1 MQLVSSMINTQVVQ
15 EIAAGNEDVF
25 NALYEATYKMVYLQ
39 AQKVL
44 HDQDAAETVTQDVFV
59 TVYRNIGKLENPEA
73 LRSWIGGIAIR
84 LALKQRQ
91 TLAQTSEFDMD
102 SAQMMD
108 LLDKSPQV
116 ATPETALCDAESGK
130 IIAELV
136 DQLPQAQRATVLLYY
151 YDSCAIRQIA
161 DIMECSEGTV
171 KSRLN
176 YARKAM
182 QQLIEQTE
190 QRDNIRLHSFSPA
203 LLLLGLG
210 AKEQTLQLSP
220 GIWQSIAGK
229 LGLGAAVGAGSV
241 AGSAAAGSSA
251 VSSTANTAAGAGV
264 KAAIG
269 GGTKAAAGAKVAAVA
284 GKAVTAKIAA
294 GVTAGALLLGGA
306 GGAVWH
312 RQESKVQAQPPTS
325 EPTSQVEQI
334 EQPTTLEGRV
344 AALTPEEQRELWRTV
359 GYLRMLDENESWL
372 RYARLLDMDADGTE
386 ELLIVGELD
395 EPDTTNQDAY
405 KLLWQGNVPV
415 YAFQQA
421 DNQTLLAHSFYPKG
435 MPSGIYPALA
445 ICKDTETNTYAVEY
459 NGSDLNTYCFSTL
472 DGYTLL
478 SYEWDRS
485 SAGQVGY
492 EYMLHRENGYDFAS
506 DSLYTE
512 NTVVSEAEYSS
523 YLERMQEVDFLI
535 GPSSFSKQTPVN
547 GTFGYLNF
555 DAEHMEDAE
564 HSTPESAVQTLLAR
578 GEALGFTN
586 DELSELAQ
594 QVTVEPDAT
603 GGLDTAYLS
612 PSTSAELKKIFENFR
627 SE

>member
-1 MQLVSSMINTQVVQ
+1 MQLVSSMTNTQVVQ

-39 AQKVL
+39 AQKIL

-59 TVYRNIGKLENPEA
+59 TVYRSIGNLENPEA

-91 TLAQTSEFDMD
+91 TLAQAPELDMD

-220 GIWQSIAGK
+220 SIWQSIAGK
-229 LGLGAAVGAGSV
+229 LGLGAAAGAGSL

-312 RQESKVQAQPPTS
+312 RQESKVQAQPPAS
-325 EPTSQVEQI
+325 EPASLVEQI

-372 RYARLLDMDADGTE
+372 RYARLLDMGADGTE

-395 EPDTTNQDAY
+395 EPDETNQDAY

-478 SYEWDRS
+478 SREWDRS

-492 EYMLHRENGYDFAS
+492 EYMLQRENGYDFAS

-512 NTVVSEAEYSS
+512 NTVVSETEYSS
-523 YLERMQEVDFLI
+523 YLERMQEVDFLM
-535 GPSSFSKQTPVN
+535 GPSSFSKQTPIN

-555 DAEHMEDAE
+555 DTEYMEDAE

-578 GEALGFTN
+578 GEVLGFTN
-586 DELSELAQ
+586 DELYELAQ

>member
-1 MQLVSSMINTQVVQ
+1 MQLVSSMTNTQVVQ

-39 AQKVL
+39 AQKIL

-59 TVYRNIGKLENPEA
+59 TVYRSIGNLENSEA

-91 TLAQTSEFDMD
+91 TLAQAPELDMD

-210 AKEQTLQLSP
+210 AKEQALQLNPSI
-220 GIWQSIAGK
+220 GQGIAGK
-229 LGLGAAVGAGSV
+229 LGLGAAAGAGSV
-241 AGSAAAGSSA
+241 ASTAAAGSSA

-264 KAAIG
+264 KAAVG

-306 GGAVWH
+306 GGVAWH
-312 RQESKVQAQPPTS
+312 RQESKVQAQPPAS
-325 EPTSQVEQI
+325 EPASQVEQV

-359 GYLRMLDENESWL
+359 GYLRLLDENESWL

-395 EPDTTNQDAY
+395 EPDATNQDAY

-445 ICKDTETNTYAVEY
+445 VCKDTETNTYAVEY

-478 SYEWDRS
+478 SREWDRS

-492 EYMLHRENGYDFAS
+492 EYMLQRENGYDFAS

-512 NTVVSEAEYSS
+512 NTVVSETEYSS
-523 YLERMQEVDFLI
+523 YLERMQEVDFLM
-535 GPSSFSKQTPVN
+535 GPSSFSKQTPMN

-555 DAEHMEDAE
+555 DAAYMEDAE
-564 HSTPESAVQTLLAR
+564 HSTPEYAAQTLLAR

-612 PSTSAELKKIFENFR
+612 PSTSAELKKIFENF
-627 SE
+627 

>member
-1 MQLVSSMINTQVVQ
+1 MQLVSSMTNTQVVQ

-39 AQKVL
+39 AQKIL

-91 TLAQTSEFDMD
+91 TLAQASELDMD

-108 LLDKSPQV
+108 LLDKSPQL
-116 ATPETALCDAESGK
+116 ATPEAALCDAESGK

-136 DQLPQAQRATVLLYY
+136 DQLPQSQRATVLLYY

-203 LLLLGLG
+203 LLMLGLG

-229 LGLGAAVGAGSV
+229 LGLGAAAGAGSV

-312 RQESKVQAQPPTS
+312 RQESKVQAQPPAS

-395 EPDTTNQDAY
+395 EQDATSQDAF
-405 KLLWQGNVPV
+405 KLLWKGNVPV

-492 EYMLHRENGYDFAS
+492 EYMLQRENGYDFAS

-523 YLERMQEVDFLI
+523 YLERMQEVDFLM
-535 GPSSFSKQTPVN
+535 GPSSFSKQTPIN

-555 DAEHMEDAE
+555 DTEYMEDAE
-564 HSTPESAVQTLLAR
+564 HSTPEYAAQTLLAR

>member
-1 MQLVSSMINTQVVQ
+1 MQLVSSMTNTQVVQ

-39 AQKVL
+39 AQKIL
-44 HDQDAAETVTQDVFV
+44 HDQDAAESVTQDVFV

-91 TLAQTSEFDMD
+91 TLAQAPELDMD

-108 LLDKSPQV
+108 LLDKSLRV
-116 ATPETALCDAESGK
+116 ATPEAALCDAESGK

-210 AKEQTLQLSP
+210 AKEQALQLSP
-220 GIWQSIAGK
+220 SIWQSIAGK
-229 LGLGAAVGAGSV
+229 LGFGAAAGAGSV
-241 AGSAAAGSSA
+241 ASTATAGSSA

-264 KAAIG
+264 KAAVG

-312 RQESKVQAQPPTS
+312 RQESKVQAQPPAS

-386 ELLIVGELD
+386 ELLIIGELD
-395 EPDTTNQDAY
+395 EPDATNQDAY
-405 KLLWQGNVPV
+405 KLLW
-415 YAFQQA
+415 
-421 DNQTLLAHSFYPKG
+421 K
-435 MPSGIYPALA
+435 
-445 ICKDTETNTYAVEY
+445 
-459 NGSDLNTYCFSTL
+459 
-472 DGYTLL
+472 
-478 SYEWDRS
+478 
-485 SAGQVGY
+485 
-492 EYMLHRENGYDFAS
+492 
-506 DSLYTE
+506 
-512 NTVVSEAEYSS
+512 
-523 YLERMQEVDFLI
+523 
-535 GPSSFSKQTPVN
+535 
-547 GTFGYLNF
+547 
-555 DAEHMEDAE
+555 
-564 HSTPESAVQTLLAR
+564 
-578 GEALGFTN
+578 
-586 DELSELAQ
+586 
-594 QVTVEPDAT
+594 
-603 GGLDTAYLS
+603 
-612 PSTSAELKKIFENFR
+612 
-627 SE
+627 

>member
-91 TLAQTSEFDMD
+91 TLAQAPELDMD

-312 RQESKVQAQPPTS
+312 RQESKVQAQLSAS

>member
-1 MQLVSSMINTQVVQ
+1 MQLVSSMTNTQVVQ

-39 AQKVL
+39 AQKIL

-59 TVYRNIGKLENPEA
+59 TVYRSIGNLENSEA

-91 TLAQTSEFDMD
+91 TLAQAPELDMD

-210 AKEQTLQLSP
+210 AKEQALQLNPS
-220 GIWQSIAGK
+220 IWQGIAGK
-229 LGLGAAVGAGSV
+229 LGLGAAAGAGSV
-241 AGSAAAGSSA
+241 ASTAAAGSSA

-264 KAAIG
+264 KAAVG

-306 GGAVWH
+306 GGVAWH
-312 RQESKVQAQPPTS
+312 RQESKVQAQPPAS
-325 EPTSQVEQI
+325 EPASQVEQV

-359 GYLRMLDENESWL
+359 GYLRLLDENESWL

-395 EPDTTNQDAY
+395 EPDATNQDAY

-445 ICKDTETNTYAVEY
+445 VCKDTETNTYAVEY

-478 SYEWDRS
+478 SREWDRS

-492 EYMLHRENGYDFAS
+492 EYMLQRENGYDFAS

-512 NTVVSEAEYSS
+512 NTVVSETEYSS
-523 YLERMQEVDFLI
+523 YLERMQEVDFLM
-535 GPSSFSKQTPVN
+535 GPSSFSKQTPMN

-555 DAEHMEDAE
+555 DAAYMEDAE
-564 HSTPESAVQTLLAR
+564 HSTPEYAAQTLLAR

>member
-1 MQLVSSMINTQVVQ
+1 M
-15 EIAAGNEDVF
+15 
-25 NALYEATYKMVYLQ
+25 
-39 AQKVL
+39 
-44 HDQDAAETVTQDVFV
+44 
-59 TVYRNIGKLENPEA
+59 
-73 LRSWIGGIAIR
+73 
-84 LALKQRQ
+84 
-91 TLAQTSEFDMD
+91 
-102 SAQMMD
+102 
-108 LLDKSPQV
+108 
-116 ATPETALCDAESGK
+116 
-130 IIAELV
+130 
-136 DQLPQAQRATVLLYY
+136 LLYY

-492 EYMLHRENGYDFAS
+492 EYMLQRENGYDFAS

-523 YLERMQEVDFLI
+523 YLERMQEVDFLM
-535 GPSSFSKQTPVN
+535 GPSSFSKQMPMN

-555 DAEHMEDAE
+555 DVAYMEDAE

-578 GEALGFTN
+578 GEALGFTG
-586 DELSELAQ
+586 DELYELAQ

-612 PSTSAELKKIFENFR
+612 PSTSAELKRIFENFR
-627 SE
+627 PE

>member
-1 MQLVSSMINTQVVQ
+1 MQLVSSMTNTQVVQ

-59 TVYRNIGKLENPEA
+59 TVYRNIRKLENPEA

-91 TLAQTSEFDMD
+91 TLAQAPELDMD

-264 KAAIG
+264 KAAVG

-312 RQESKVQAQPPTS
+312 RQESKVQAQPPAS

-421 DNQTLLAHSFYPKG
+421 DNQTLLAHRFYPKG

-445 ICKDTETNTYAVEY
+445 ICKDEETNTYAVEY

-478 SYEWDRS
+478 SREWDRS

-492 EYMLHRENGYDFAS
+492 EYMLQRENGYDFAS

-512 NTVVSEAEYSS
+512 NTVVSETEYSS
-523 YLERMQEVDFLI
+523 YLERMQEVDFLM
-535 GPSSFSKQTPVN
+535 GPSSFSKQTPIN

-555 DAEHMEDAE
+555 DTEYMEDAE
-564 HSTPESAVQTLLAR
+564 HSTPKSAVQTLLAR
-578 GEALGFTN
+578 GEVLGFTN
-586 DELSELAQ
+586 DELYELAQ

>member
-1 MQLVSSMINTQVVQ
+1 MQLVSSMTNTQVVQ

-39 AQKVL
+39 AQKIL

-91 TLAQTSEFDMD
+91 TLAQAPELDIDSE
-102 SAQMMD
+102 QMMD

-136 DQLPQAQRATVLLYY
+136 DQLPQAQRAIVLLYY

-210 AKEQTLQLSP
+210 AKEQALQLSP
-220 GIWQSIAGK
+220 SIWQSIAGK
-229 LGLGAAVGAGSV
+229 LGFGAAAGAGSV
-241 AGSAAAGSSA
+241 ASTATAGSSA

-264 KAAIG
+264 KAAVG

-312 RQESKVQAQPPTS
+312 RQESKVQAQPPAS

-386 ELLIVGELD
+386 ELLIIGELD
-395 EPDTTNQDAY
+395 EPDATNQDAY
-405 KLLWQGNVPV
+405 KLLWKGNVPV

-445 ICKDTETNTYAVEY
+445 VCKDTETDTYAVEY
-459 NGSDLNTYCFSTL
+459 SGYDVSTYCFSTL
-472 DGYTLL
+472 EGYTLL
-478 SYEWDRS
+478 SHEWDRS

-492 EYMLHRENGYDFAS
+492 EYMLQRENGYDFAS

-523 YLERMQEVDFLI
+523 YLERMQEVDFLM
-535 GPSSFSKQTPVN
+535 GPSSFSKQTPMN

-555 DAEHMEDAE
+555 DAEYMEDAE
-564 HSTPESAVQTLLAR
+564 HSAPESAVQTLLAR
-578 GEALGFTN
+578 GEVLGFTS

-627 SE
+627 PE

>member
-1 MQLVSSMINTQVVQ
+1 MQLVSSMTNTQVVQ
-15 EIAAGNEDVF
+15 EIAAGNEDMF

-39 AQKVL
+39 AQKIL
-44 HDQDAAETVTQDVFV
+44 HDQDAAESVTQDVFV

-91 TLAQTSEFDMD
+91 TSAQAPELDIDSE
-102 SAQMMD
+102 QMMD

-210 AKEQTLQLSP
+210 AKEQALQLSP
-220 GIWQSIAGK
+220 SIWQSIAGK
-229 LGLGAAVGAGSV
+229 LGFGAAAGAGSV
-241 AGSAAAGSSA
+241 ASTATAGSSA

-264 KAAIG
+264 KAAVG

-386 ELLIVGELD
+386 ELLIIGELD
-395 EPDTTNQDAY
+395 EPDATNQDAY
-405 KLLWQGNVPV
+405 KLLWKGNVPV

-445 ICKDTETNTYAVEY
+445 ICKDMETNTYAVEY

-478 SYEWDRS
+478 SREWDRS

-492 EYMLHRENGYDFAS
+492 EYMLQRENGYDFAS

-523 YLERMQEVDFLI
+523 YLERMQEVDFLM
-535 GPSSFSKQTPVN
+535 GPSSFSKQMPMN

-555 DAEHMEDAE
+555 DVAYMEDAE

-627 SE
+627 PE

>member
-39 AQKVL
+39 AQKIL

-84 LALKQRQ
+84 LALKQRR

-229 LGLGAAVGAGSV
+229 LGLGAAAGAGSV
-241 AGSAAAGSSA
+241 ASTAAAGSSA

-372 RYARLLDMDADGTE
+372 RYARLLDMGADGTE

-395 EPDTTNQDAY
+395 EPDETNQDAY

-478 SYEWDRS
+478 SREWDRS

-492 EYMLHRENGYDFAS
+492 EYMLQRENGYDFAS

-512 NTVVSEAEYSS
+512 NTVVSETEYSS
-523 YLERMQEVDFLI
+523 YLERMQEVDFLM
-535 GPSSFSKQTPVN
+535 GPSSFSKQTPIN

-555 DAEHMEDAE
+555 DTEYMEDAE

-578 GEALGFTN
+578 GEVLGFTN
-586 DELSELAQ
+586 DELYELAQ

>member
-1 MQLVSSMINTQVVQ
+1 MQLVSSMTNTQVVQ

-25 NALYEATYKMVYLQ
+25 NVLYEATYKMVYLQ
-39 AQKVL
+39 AQKIL

-91 TLAQTSEFDMD
+91 TLAQASELDMD

-116 ATPETALCDAESGK
+116 ATPEAALCDAESGK

-203 LLLLGLG
+203 LLMLGLG

-312 RQESKVQAQPPTS
+312 RQESKVQAQPPAS
-325 EPTSQVEQI
+325 EPASLVEQI

-386 ELLIVGELD
+386 ELLFVGELD
-395 EPDTTNQDAY
+395 EPDAMNQDAY
-405 KLLWQGNVPV
+405 KLLWKGNVPV

-445 ICKDTETNTYAVEY
+445 VCKDTETNTYAVEY

-478 SYEWDRS
+478 SREWDRS

-492 EYMLHRENGYDFAS
+492 EYMLQRENGYDFAS

-512 NTVVSEAEYSS
+512 NTVVSETEYSS
-523 YLERMQEVDFLI
+523 YLERMQEVDFLM
-535 GPSSFSKQTPVN
+535 GPSSFSKQTPMN

-555 DAEHMEDAE
+555 DAAYMEDAE
-564 HSTPESAVQTLLAR
+564 HSTPESAVQTLLAC

>member
-39 AQKVL
+39 AQKIL

-84 LALKQRQ
+84 LALKQRR

-229 LGLGAAVGAGSV
+229 LGLGAAAGAGSV
-241 AGSAAAGSSA
+241 ASTAAAGSSA

-386 ELLIVGELD
+386 ELLVVGELD
-395 EPDTTNQDAY
+395 EKDSSIQNMY
-405 KLLWQGNVPV
+405 KVFWTGYIPV
-415 YAFQQA
+415 YSFKQM
-421 DNQTLLAHSFYPKG
+421 DNQTLAAHNFYPKG
-435 MPSGIYPALA
+435 SGLYPALA

-459 NGSDLNTYCFSTL
+459 NASDVCIYCFSTL
-472 DGYTLL
+472 DGYTIL
-478 SYEWDRS
+478 SHEWDRS
-485 SAGQVGY
+485 SSGQIGY
-492 EYMLHRENGYDFAS
+492 AYMMHHENGYDFTS
-506 DSLYTE
+506 NSMYMEGSPVPVTE
-512 NTVVSEAEYSS
+512 YRS
-523 YLERMQEVDFLI
+523 YLERMQEVDFI
-535 GPSSFSKQTPVN
+535 AGPSSFSKQASADE
-547 GTFGYLNF
+547 TFDGLRF
-555 DAEHMEDAE
+555 DAAYMEDAE
-564 HSTPESAVQTLLAR
+564 HSTPEYAAQTLLAR

>member
-39 AQKVL
+39 AQKIL

-59 TVYRNIGKLENPEA
+59 TVYRSIGNLENPEA

-91 TLAQTSEFDMD
+91 TSAQAPELDIDSE
-102 SAQMMD
+102 QMMD

-210 AKEQTLQLSP
+210 AKEQALQLNPSIWH
-220 GIWQSIAGK
+220 GIADK
-229 LGLGAAVGAGSV
+229 LGLGAAAGSV
-241 AGSAAAGSSA
+241 ASSAAAGSSS
-251 VSSTANTAAGAGV
+251 VSSTANAAAGTGV
-264 KAAIG
+264 KAAVS

-312 RQESKVQAQPPTS
+312 RQESKVQAQPPAS

-386 ELLIVGELD
+386 ELLIIGELD
-395 EPDTTNQDAY
+395 EPDATNQDAY
-405 KLLWQGNVPV
+405 KLLWKGNVPV

-445 ICKDTETNTYAVEY
+445 ICKDEETNTYAVEY

-478 SYEWDRS
+478 SREWDRS

-512 NTVVSEAEYSS
+512 NTVVSETEYSS

-535 GPSSFSKQTPVN
+535 GPSSFSKQMPMN

-555 DAEHMEDAE
+555 DAEYMEDAE

-578 GEALGFTN
+578 GEALGFTG

-627 SE
+627 PE